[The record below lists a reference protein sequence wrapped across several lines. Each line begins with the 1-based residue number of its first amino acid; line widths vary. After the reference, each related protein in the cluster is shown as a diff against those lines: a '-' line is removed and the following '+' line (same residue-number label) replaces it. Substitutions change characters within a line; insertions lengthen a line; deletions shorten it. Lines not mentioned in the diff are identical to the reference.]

1 MVPRTPLP
9 YGRGSEMPDSWI
21 RKLGGSA
28 HRLNPLTPPAIVLD
42 PMRIAVMPG
51 DGVGKEVIPQGLRV
65 LKDVSRKFGFSY
77 TTTDYP
83 FGGEHYLATG
93 QTLPD
98 SALKELAAHDA
109 ILFGAVGVDP
119 RGSAQIPQGI
129 LETEILLKMR
139 FELDQYVNLRPTR
152 LLPGVPTPLKNAAP
166 ADIDMVIVR
175 ENTEG
180 LYCGNGG
187 FLYKDTPHEVANQI
201 EVTTRHGVERCIRY
215 AFEYARKFNRKK
227 VTLVAKTNVL
237 RFAHSLWLR
246 AFEEVKAEYPSIATD
261 YHHVDACTM
270 YMVTKPSTYDVI
282 VTTNMFGDIITD
294 LGAAIQ
300 GGMGMAAS
308 GNLNPT
314 RQAASM
320 FEPVH
325 GSAPDIAG
333 KNLANPIATFL
344 SVAMLLDFLGQDKA
358 ARAVDRAVQAVVA
371 DPKNHTR
378 DLGGRA
384 TTSEVGDAVCAQI
397 AS

>member
-1 MVPRTPLP
+1 M
-9 YGRGSEMPDSWI
+9 
-21 RKLGGSA
+21 
-28 HRLNPLTPPAIVLD
+28 N
-42 PMRIAVMPG
+42 IAVMPG
-51 DGVGKEVIPQGLRV
+51 DGVGKEVIPQGVQL
-65 LKDVSRKFGFSY
+65 LKLAAKKFGFAVQ
-77 TTTDYP
+77 TTDYP

-98 SALKELAAHDA
+98 SALKELAAHDS

-139 FELDQYVNLRPTR
+139 FELDQYINLRPTR
-152 LLPGVPTPLKNAAP
+152 LLPGVPTPLKNAGP
-166 ADIDMVIVR
+166 DDIDMVIVR

-180 LYCGNGG
+180 LYCQNGG
-187 FLYKDTPHEVANQI
+187 FLYKNTPHEVANQI
-201 EVTTRHGVERCIRY
+201 EVTTRRGVERAIRY
-215 AFEYARKFNRKK
+215 SFEYARQFGRKK

-237 RFAHSLWLR
+237 RFAHNLWQR
-246 AFEEVKAEYPSIATD
+246 AFEQIKADYPEIATE
-261 YHHVDACTM
+261 YHHVDACCM
-270 YMVTKPSTYDVI
+270 YMVTKPQSYDVI

-308 GNLNPT
+308 GNINPT

-333 KNLANPIATFL
+333 KGLANPVATFL
-344 SVAMLLDFLGQDKA
+344 SVAMMLDFLNQPA
-358 ARAVDRAVQAVVA
+358 AAAAINAACRSVVA
-371 DPKNHTR
+371 NPKFHTR
-378 DLGGRA
+378 DLGGQSSSRD
-384 TTSEVGDAVCAQI
+384 VGDAVMQAVTA
-397 AS
+397 ASV

>member
-1 MVPRTPLP
+1 M
-9 YGRGSEMPDSWI
+9 
-21 RKLGGSA
+21 K
-28 HRLNPLTPPAIVLD
+28 
-42 PMRIAVMPG
+42 IAVMPG
-51 DGVGKEVIPQGLRV
+51 DGVGKEVIAEGLKV
-65 LKDVSRKFGFSY
+65 LTVAAKKFGFKY
-77 TTTDYP
+77 DTTHYP
-83 FGGEHYLATG
+83 FSGEHYLKTKE
-93 QTLPD
+93 TLPD
-98 SALKELAAHDA
+98 SALKEIAAHDA

-119 RGSAQIPQGI
+119 RGMAQIPQGI

-139 FELDQYVNLRPTR
+139 FELDQYINLRPTK
-152 LLPGVPTPLKNAAP
+152 LLPGVPAPLKNAGP
-166 ADIDMVIVR
+166 DDIDMIIVR

-180 LYCGNGG
+180 LYCQNGG
-187 FLYKDTPHEVANQI
+187 FLYKNTPNEVANQI

-215 AFEYARKFNRKK
+215 AFEYAKKYGRRK

-237 RFAHSLWLR
+237 RYAHNLWMR
-246 AFEEVKAEYPSIATD
+246 AFEDVKKDFAGIETD

-270 YMVTKPSTYDVI
+270 YMVTKPKQYDVI

-308 GNLNPT
+308 GSINPT

-333 KNLANPIATFL
+333 KNFANPIATFL
-344 SVAMLLDFLGQDKA
+344 SVAMMLDFLNQPKA
-358 ARAVDRAVQAVVA
+358 AQAINQACKDVVA

-378 DLGGRA
+378 DLGGQA
-384 TTSEVGDAVCAQI
+384 TTTQVGEVVAAKI
-397 AS
+397 A

>member
-1 MVPRTPLP
+1 M
-9 YGRGSEMPDSWI
+9 
-21 RKLGGSA
+21 K
-28 HRLNPLTPPAIVLD
+28 
-42 PMRIAVMPG
+42 IAVMPG
-51 DGVGKEVIPQGLRV
+51 DGIGKEVIPQGLKV
-65 LKDVSRKFGFSY
+65 LQVVAKKFGFTYS
-77 TTTDYP
+77 TDHYP
-83 FGGEHYLATG
+83 FGGEYYLEKKE
-93 QTLPD
+93 TLPA

-119 RGSAQIPQGI
+119 RGMAQIPQGI

-139 FELDQYVNLRPTR
+139 FELDQFINLRPTK
-152 LLPGVPTPLKNAAP
+152 LLPGVPTPLKNAGP

-180 LYCGNGG
+180 LYCQNGG
-187 FLYKDTPHEVANQI
+187 FLYKNTPHEVANQI
-201 EVTTRHGVERCIRY
+201 EVTTRRGVERAIRY
-215 AFEYARKFNRKK
+215 AFDYARQFNRKK

-237 RFAHSLWLR
+237 RYAHNLWMR
-246 AFEEVKAEYPSIATD
+246 AFEEVKSQFPEIVTD

-270 YMVTKPSTYDVI
+270 YMVTKPQVYDVI

-300 GGMGMAAS
+300 GGMGLAAS

-333 KNLANPIATFL
+333 KDWANPIATFL
-344 SVAMLLDFLGQDKA
+344 SVAMMLDFLNQPKA
-358 ARAVDRAVQAVVA
+358 AKAIYRACADVVA
-371 DPKNHTR
+371 DKKNHTR
-378 DLGGRA
+378 DLAGTA
-384 TTSEVGDAVCAQI
+384 TTTQVGDAVA
-397 AS
+397 AKLA

>member
-1 MVPRTPLP
+1 M
-9 YGRGSEMPDSWI
+9 
-21 RKLGGSA
+21 K
-28 HRLNPLTPPAIVLD
+28 
-42 PMRIAVMPG
+42 IAVMPG
-51 DGVGKEVIPQGLRV
+51 DGIGKEVIPEGLKV
-65 LKDVSRKFGFSY
+65 LKEVAGRFGFTY

-83 FGGEHYLATG
+83 FGGEHYLETKE
-93 QTLPD
+93 TLPA

-139 FELDQYVNLRPTR
+139 FELDQYINLRPTR
-152 LLPGVPTPLKNAAP
+152 LLPGVPTPLANVRP
-166 ADIDMVIVR
+166 GELDMVIVR

-180 LYCGNGG
+180 LYCQNGG
-187 FLYKDTPHEVANQI
+187 FLYKGTPHEVANQI

-215 AFEYARKFNRKK
+215 AFEYAKQHGRKK

-237 RFAHSLWLR
+237 RFAHNLWMR
-246 AFEEVKAEYPSIATD
+246 VFEEVKKDYAGIETD

-270 YMVTKPSTYDVI
+270 YMVTKPKVYDVI

-333 KNLANPIATFL
+333 KNVANPVATFL
-344 SVAMLLDFLGQDKA
+344 SVAMMLDFLCQADAAKA
-358 ARAVDRAVQAVVA
+358 INAACAKVVGEK
-371 DPKNHTR
+371 KNQTR
-378 DLGGRA
+378 DLGGTA
-384 TTSEVGDAVCAQI
+384 STSQVGDAVA
-397 AS
+397 AKLR

>member
-1 MVPRTPLP
+1 M
-9 YGRGSEMPDSWI
+9 
-21 RKLGGSA
+21 K
-28 HRLNPLTPPAIVLD
+28 
-42 PMRIAVMPG
+42 IAVMPG
-51 DGVGKEVIPQGLRV
+51 DGVGKEVIPEGLKI
-65 LKDVSRKFGFSY
+65 LKEAARRFNFSY
-77 TTTDYP
+77 STTDYP
-83 FGGEHYLATG
+83 FGGEYYLEKKI
-93 QTLPD
+93 TLPD

-129 LETEILLKMR
+129 LETDILLKMR
-139 FELDQYVNLRPTR
+139 FELDQYINLRPTR
-152 LLPGVPTPLKNAAP
+152 LLPGVPTPLRNAGP
-166 ADIDMVIVR
+166 DDINMVIVR

-187 FLYKDTPHEVANQI
+187 FLYKNTPHEVANQI
-201 EVTTRHGVERCIRY
+201 EVTTRRGVERCIRY
-215 AFEYARKFNRKK
+215 AFEYARQFGRKK

-237 RFAHSLWLR
+237 RFAHNLWIR
-246 AFEEVKAEYPSIATD
+246 AFEQIKADYPGIETD

-270 YMVTKPSTYDVI
+270 YMVTKPKIYDVI

-314 RQAASM
+314 GQAASM

-333 KNLANPIATFL
+333 KNYANPIATFL
-344 SVAMLLDFLGQDKA
+344 SVAMMLDFLNQPRA
-358 ARAVDRAVQAVVA
+358 AAAISQACKDVVA

-378 DLGGRA
+378 DLGGTA
-384 TTSEVGDAVCAQI
+384 STTAVTDAVVAKI